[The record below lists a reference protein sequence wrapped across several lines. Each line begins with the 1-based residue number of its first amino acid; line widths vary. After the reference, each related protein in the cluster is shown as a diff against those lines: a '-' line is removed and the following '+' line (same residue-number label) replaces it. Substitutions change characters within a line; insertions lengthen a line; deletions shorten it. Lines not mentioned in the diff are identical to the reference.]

1 MMKPFATRS
10 PASRLLARGIAVLAL
25 WHLSACAQA
34 FTTFGNGFGSKWDTP
49 QFGTGAVVTWSF
61 MTPGV
66 ALSGN
71 PALSAWSGTNSLGT
85 GNSFDIRKRIDDVH
99 GTGAFDAAVRR
110 AFATWAAAA
119 DIRFVEV
126 SDSGAPMAG
135 STTPDIRIGA
145 FHFAPGDFAGG
156 AGFGPPGQDD
166 VFPDALAGDL
176 ALNDLNRFVI
186 APGAE
191 GTPLP
196 TDNGVYLNDVEG
208 LLLHEIGHTLGL
220 GHSDV
225 TDGVMCGYIFP
236 GDVFDGS
243 ACDYTRVNREL
254 HADDLAGITSI
265 YGAPVVTA
273 TQQVPVLPWFALGA
287 LGGIVGFAS
296 RRHLRRAR
304 RSLPTAPA
312 SRLQPG
318 GAH

>member
-1 MMKPFATRS
+1 MSKEWHCF
-10 PASRLLARGIAVLAL
+10 LARCAGVLAL
-25 WHLSACAQA
+25 ASVWAGAHA
-34 FTTFGNGFGSKWDTP
+34 FNTFGNGFGSKWDKP

-61 MTPGV
+61 MAPGV

-71 PALSAWSGTNSLGT
+71 PALSNWSGTNSLGT
-85 GNSFDIRKRIDDVH
+85 GNSFDIRKKIDDVH
-99 GTGAFDAAVRR
+99 GVGAFDAAVRR
-110 AFATWAAAA
+110 AFATWSAAA

-126 SDSGAPMAG
+126 ADSGAPMAG

-191 GTPLP
+191 GSPLP
-196 TDNGVYLNDVEG
+196 TDNGIYLNDVEG
-208 LLLHEIGHTLGL
+208 LILHELGHTLGL

-225 TDGVMCGYIFP
+225 PDGVMCGFVFP

-243 ACDYTRVNREL
+243 ACDYTRVNRL
-254 HADDLAGITSI
+254 PHADDLAGITSI
-265 YGAPVVTA
+265 YGAAVTA
-273 TQQVPVLPWFALGA
+273 AAQTVPAMPWFALGV
-287 LGGIVGFAS
+287 LVGIFGLTSVCQLPRSG
-296 RRHLRRAR
+296 RA
-304 RSLPTAPA
+304 
-312 SRLQPG
+312 G
-318 GAH
+318 W